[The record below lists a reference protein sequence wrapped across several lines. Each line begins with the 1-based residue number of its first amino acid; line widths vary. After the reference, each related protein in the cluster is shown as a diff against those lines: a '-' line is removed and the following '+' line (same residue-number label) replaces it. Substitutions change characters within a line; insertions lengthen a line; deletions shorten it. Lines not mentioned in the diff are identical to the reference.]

1 MKNFIKAGV
10 LSAALSVL
18 SAASFAESAMQG
30 IKAPAIPGIEE
41 LKGQPVLIDFWAS
54 WCEPCQESF
63 PWMNEIKAQYP
74 DLKII
79 AINLDEESSVAESF
93 LKENKA
99 DFKVLFDPEGELAEK
114 YQVDGMPS
122 SYLVDRNGKIVK
134 HHVGFFSDKKSDYE
148 NDIKKVVNQASSE
161 S

>member
-1 MKNFIKAGV
+1 MKTLIKASI
-10 LSAALSVL
+10 LSAALSVF
-18 SAASFAESAMQG
+18 SATSFAESPMQG
-30 IKAPAIPGIEE
+30 VEAPAIPGIEA

-63 PWMNEIKAQYP
+63 PWMNEIKKQYP

-79 AINLDEESSVAESF
+79 AINLDEETATAKSF
-93 LKENKA
+93 LKENA
-99 DFKVLFDPEGELAEK
+99 ANFDILFDPEGELAEK

-134 HHVGFFSDKKSDYE
+134 HHVGFFSDKKADYE
-148 NDIKKVVNQASSE
+148 NDIKKVISQPAS
-161 S
+161 